1 MRQSGWT
8 VEVPV
13 PADRA
18 YARLADFERM
28 PEYVEGLSS
37 VRRVGGDVLR
47 IDGDSGRWD
56 WRITQAMPGRS
67 LVLEPLDAAGPALR
81 IALAPGTVMTA
92 VTVRVSQPED
102 GPPLRPHRERLMGFL
117 SSD

>member
-13 PADRA
+13 PADHA
-18 YARLADFERM
+18 YARLTDFARM

-37 VRRVGGDVLR
+37 VRRMGDDLLR
-47 IDGDSGRWD
+47 IDGPSGRWD

-81 IALAPGTVMTA
+81 IALDPGTVMTS

-102 GPPLRPHRERLMGFL
+102 GPPLRPHRERLAAML
-117 SSD
+117 SGT

>member
-8 VEVPV
+8 VEVAV
-13 PADRA
+13 PADQA
-18 YARLADFERM
+18 YARLTDFGRM
-28 PEYVEGLSS
+28 PEYVDGLST
-37 VRRVGGDVLR
+37 VRRVGDDLLR
-47 IDGDSGRWD
+47 ISGDSGRWD

-81 IALAPGTVMTA
+81 IALTPGTVKTA

-102 GPPLRPHRERLMGFL
+102 GPPLRPHRERLAALLTG
-117 SSD
+117 